1 MPNKRKKGNINRAK
15 TRSHAQTKPQQ
26 KTKPKKQESKLQ
38 HTTIYQRPEYKSD
51 DVKKVGKDKKDK
63 KLGKKKKAKKVR
75 KHPKLIL
82 AIKIFFTLIILAI
95 VVVAGIVAAIFF
107 NASGEDFEITKDEL
121 KIGASNSVIVDPDG
135 NKIADLSGDEKR
147 KVITLEEMSE
157 YLPNAYIAI
166 EDERFRQ
173 HDGVDIK
180 RTAGAIFKTLTGNK
194 SFGGSSITQQLVK
207 NITKDD
213 TTAGMDG
220 IKRKIREWAKAYQV
234 ERLITKDEILEL
246 YLNIIYVGEEGN
258 LHGVELAAEYY
269 FDKSAKDLD
278 LAECAF
284 LAGINS
290 SPNYYNPYKLYNDND
305 TEEKRAERIKNKTLT
320 VLKKMKDLGYVQ
332 DEEVYNAAVSKAEEG
347 LPFEKGNVSSN
358 SGYTYHTEAVINQVI
373 NQVVEEKEISEE
385 LAKNYVYSSGLTIYS
400 TVDPDIQEEIDDTF
414 TNTKLILKGRD
425 RDSDGEL
432 INEHSQAAMAVVDF
446 KTGQVKG
453 IAGGVGEKTETRGL
467 NRATQSVRQCGSSMK
482 PLATIAP
489 ALEEGIITAATAYD
503 DCSVQFGS
511 NYRPKNYNYFTGIT
525 NIRRFIATSQNIPAL
540 KIMAELT
547 PEKSI
552 EYLNKMGIKS
562 LNEDED
568 AVLSLAL
575 GGTTN
580 GATPLE
586 MAAAYGTIAND
597 GVYITPTFYTKVVDS
612 AGNVVLEPKQEKTR
626 VISEENAYI
635 TKTIVQEPVKSGGTA
650 TYCAIPGM
658 DTAAKTGT
666 TDDDYDR
673 WLCGFTPYYSAAV
686 WFGYDRNEEVRYSGT
701 NPAGQLWDK
710 VMTNIHRDLSNASF
724 ERPDGIVT
732 ATVCR
737 KTGCLACESCT
748 DTYKE
753 IFTSDNMPEKCEGH
767 GMQTI
772 CTESG
777 LLANEYCPDTEE
789 VSIGGVLPKE
799 KLTLWK
805 NLNPTSTS
813 KDEVED
819 TCTIH
824 KKPEEPAATVVVEKT
839 DDDSPATVTIE
850 KPENKTKPSS
860 GESSGS
866 GNN

>member
-1 MPNKRKKGNINRAK
+1 MPDKRKKRKGNTNRTKA
-15 TRSHAQTKPQQ
+15 RSHAQTKTTQN
-26 KTKPKKQESKLQ
+26 
-38 HTTIYQRPEYKSD
+38 TTIYKKPELKSVNINKAD
-51 DVKKVGKDKKDK
+51 NDTKSK
-63 KLGKKKKAKKVR
+63 KKKKAKKVR

-82 AIKIFFTLIILAI
+82 TIKLFFILTILTI
-95 VVVAGIVAAIFF
+95 VVGAGIVAGIFF
-107 NASGEDFEITKDEL
+107 GASEEDFEITKDEL

-213 TTAGMDG
+213 TTSGMDG

-305 TEEKRAERIKNKTLT
+305 TEEKRDERIKNKTLT

-332 DEEVYNAAVSKAEEG
+332 DEEVYNAAVSKTEGG

-358 SGYTYHTEAVINQVI
+358 SGYTYHTEAVISQVI

-414 TNTKLILKGRD
+414 TNSKLILSGRD
-425 RDSDGEL
+425 KDSDGNL

-453 IAGGVGEKTETRGL
+453 IAGGLGEKTETRGL

-489 ALEEGIITAATAYD
+489 GLEEGIINAATAYD
-503 DCSVQFGS
+503 DCSVQFGT

-552 EYLNKMGIKS
+552 EYLNKMGINS
-562 LNEDED
+562 LKEDED
-568 AVLSLAL
+568 AHLSLAL

-635 TKTIVQEPVKSGGTA
+635 TKTIVQEPVKSGTA

-710 VMTNIHRDLSNASF
+710 VMTNIHRPLENASF
-724 ERPDGIVT
+724 EKPDGIVS

-737 KTGCLACESCT
+737 TTGCLASDSCR
-748 DTYKE
+748 DTYRE
-753 IFTSDNMPEKCEGH
+753 IFASDNMPEKCEGH
-767 GMQTI
+767 GTQTI

-777 LLANEYCPDTEE
+777 LLANDYCPDTEE
-789 VSIGGVLPKE
+789 ISIGGELPKE
-799 KLTLWK
+799 KLSLWK
-805 NLNPTSTS
+805 NLNPSSTS
-813 KDEVED
+813 KDEVDEV
-819 TCTIH
+819 CTIH
-824 KKPEEPAATVVVEKT
+824 KKPEEPAVVVIEKP
-839 DDDSPATVTIE
+839 DDHDPPATVTNE
-850 KPENKTKPSS
+850 KPENKTKPSGGTS
-860 GESSGS
+860 GGSSGS
-866 GNN
+866 GNH